1 MSRKRKLQ
9 IVIDLIMT
17 LLLPLLMTYSLIGEI
32 AHEWIGTS
40 MLLLFVAHHILNYQW
55 FRTMFQ
61 GHYRPVRILNTAVNL
76 LLFIDILFQG
86 ISGIVMSRQVFSF
99 LNIQQGA
106 SLARVVHLLG
116 AYWGF
121 VLMSI
126 HIGLHWNAM
135 LGHIKKS
142 KKESKWIHFFARIL
156 CIGISVY
163 GIYAFITR
171 KISDYMILKTQFV
184 FFDFNEP
191 IMRFLMDYV
200 AMIVLFATLGYY
212 LSKLLARIESHWK

>member
-1 MSRKRKLQ
+1 M
-9 IVIDLIMT
+9 
-17 LLLPLLMTYSLIGEI
+17 PLLMAYSLIGET

-40 MLLLFVAHHILNYQW
+40 MLLLFVAHHILNYRW
-55 FRTMFQ
+55 FRTLFK
-61 GHYRPVRILNTAVNL
+61 GRYRPVRIMNTAVNFL
-76 LLFIDILFQG
+76 LLIDILFQG

-106 SLARVVHLLG
+106 SLARIVHLLG

-126 HIGLHWNAM
+126 HIGLHWNTM
-135 LGHIKKS
+135 LGHMKKTM
-142 KKESKWIHFFARIL
+142 KESKWIHFAARFL

-171 KISDYMILKTQFV
+171 QISDYMLLKTQFA

-212 LSKLLARIESHWK
+212 LSKLLTRIEAD

>member
-1 MSRKRKLQ
+1 
-9 IVIDLIMT
+9 MT
-17 LLLPLLMTYSLIGEI
+17 TLLPLLMAYSLIGET

-40 MLLLFVAHHILNYQW
+40 MLLLFVAHHILNYRW
-55 FRTMFQ
+55 FRTLFK
-61 GHYRPVRILNTAVNL
+61 GRYRPVRIMNTAVNFL
-76 LLFIDILFQG
+76 LLIDILFQG

-106 SLARVVHLLG
+106 SLARIVHLLG

-126 HIGLHWNAM
+126 HIGLHWNTM
-135 LGHIKKS
+135 LGHMKKPM
-142 KKESKWIHFFARIL
+142 KESKWIHFAARFL

-171 KISDYMILKTQFV
+171 QISDYMLLKTQFA
-184 FFDFNEP
+184 FFNFNEP
-191 IMRFLMDYV
+191 IIRFLMDYV

-212 LSKLLARIESHWK
+212 LSKLLARIEAN

>member
-1 MSRKRKLQ
+1 
-9 IVIDLIMT
+9 MT
-17 LLLPLLMTYSLIGEI
+17 TLLPLLMAYSLIGET

-40 MLLLFVAHHILNYQW
+40 MLLLFVAHHILNYRW
-55 FRTMFQ
+55 FRTLFK
-61 GHYRPVRILNTAVNL
+61 GRYRPVRIMNTAVNFL
-76 LLFIDILFQG
+76 LLIDILFQG

-106 SLARVVHLLG
+106 SLARIVHLLG

-126 HIGLHWNAM
+126 HIGLHWNTM
-135 LGHIKKS
+135 LGHMKKTM
-142 KKESKWIHFFARIL
+142 KESKWIHFAARFL

-171 KISDYMILKTQFV
+171 QISDYMLLKTQFA
-184 FFDFNEP
+184 FFNFNEP
-191 IMRFLMDYV
+191 IIRFLMDYV

-212 LSKLLARIESHWK
+212 LSKLLARIEAN

>member
-1 MSRKRKLQ
+1 MA
-9 IVIDLIMT
+9 
-17 LLLPLLMTYSLIGEI
+17 YSLIGET

-40 MLLLFVAHHILNYQW
+40 MLLLFVAHHILNYRW
-55 FRTMFQ
+55 FRTLFK
-61 GHYRPVRILNTAVNL
+61 GRYRPVRIMNTAVNFL
-76 LLFIDILFQG
+76 LLIDILFQG

-106 SLARVVHLLG
+106 SLARIVHLLG

-126 HIGLHWNAM
+126 HIGLHWNTM
-135 LGHIKKS
+135 LGHMKKPM
-142 KKESKWIHFFARIL
+142 KESKWIHFAARFL

-171 KISDYMILKTQFV
+171 QISDYMLLKTQFA

-212 LSKLLARIESHWK
+212 LSKLLARIEAN